1 MTTSQI
7 QQTTTDNQQ
16 ISPQI
21 MSLDDALQV
30 ISQIHP
36 FGVNS
41 SPQFHFTF
49 YQNISNETKK
59 SQFRQAKLK
68 PQLKPVLYQNSHVR
82 KQSLSVSPRATG
94 IRNYKSFVVQSVNRE
109 SSRER
114 LHEIIKQSQKE
125 RARSIRWSVLV
136 E

>member
-1 MTTSQI
+1 MDSTSSSKSSLTEEQKSDLS
-7 QQTTTDNQQ
+7 DNS
-16 ISPQI
+16 INFKP
-21 MSLDDALQV
+21 
-30 ISQIHP
+30 
-36 FGVNS
+36 
-41 SPQFHFTF
+41 
-49 YQNISNETKK
+49 
-59 SQFRQAKLK
+59 QFRQAKLK

-82 KQSLSVSPRATG
+82 KQSLSVSPPPTG

-114 LHEIIKQSQKE
+114 LQEIIKQSQKE